1 MLTRKILSL
10 TLVGADWVN
19 WLLLG
24 ISLVGTAVFLD
35 RLLLYFRT
43 RERYAGLRAALAES
57 LRRGDHEAS
66 LAAVRGDTLVR
77 NVLRAGFEIVA
88 RGERRPDAVEQ
99 AMLGAL
105 ADQRARY
112 EERLGALSTI
122 GNVAPL
128 LGLLGTVIG
137 IVQAFYVLGKLD
149 TVQAAGNTEIMRAIG
164 EALTTTGAG
173 ILVAVPAVVTFNLLR
188 AHVAK
193 RLKQSEALM
202 REVIAHVPSGAPEG
216 A

>member
-1 MLTRKILSL
+1 MLTRKILNLSL
-10 TLVGADWVN
+10 IGADWVN
-19 WLLLG
+19 WLLLA
-24 ISLVGTAVFLD
+24 ISLVGTAVLLD
-35 RLLLYFRT
+35 RLLLYVRT
-43 RERYAGLRAALAES
+43 RERYGGLRAALTEN
-57 LRRGDHEAS
+57 LRRGDHRAA

-77 NVLRAGFEIVA
+77 NVLRAGLEAMA

-99 AMLGAL
+99 TMLGAL

-112 EERLGALSTI
+112 EDRLGALTTI
-122 GNVAPL
+122 GNVSPL

-137 IVQAFYVLGKLD
+137 IVQAFYVLGRLD
-149 TVQAAGNTEIMRAIG
+149 TVQATGNAEIMRAIG

-173 ILVAVPAVVTFNLLR
+173 ILVAVPAVVSFNVLR

-193 RLKQSEALM
+193 RLKQSESLM
-202 REVIAHVPSGAPEG
+202 REVVAHVPSGAAEG